1 MVIVDG
7 FQLTGK
13 MQLNARNSWHARM
26 PPLLIMLLA
35 LPMEPIV
42 LLMELNVSRR
52 VLVLPT
58 LLPLLVTLEVQME
71 FANSPQVLLA
81 D

>member
-1 MVIVDG
+1 MDG
-7 FQLTGK
+7 LHL
-13 MQLNARNSWHARM
+13 MEVVLANVRNSKLVQIWQA
-26 PPLLIMLLA
+26 LLMTHA

-42 LLMELNVSRR
+42 LLTELNVSRR
-52 VLVLPT
+52 VLVLLT